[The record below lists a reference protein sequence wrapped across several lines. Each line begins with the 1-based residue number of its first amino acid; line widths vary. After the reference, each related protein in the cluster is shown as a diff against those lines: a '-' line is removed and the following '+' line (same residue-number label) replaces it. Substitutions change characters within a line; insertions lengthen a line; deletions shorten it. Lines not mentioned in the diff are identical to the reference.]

1 MFNGVPKLTE
11 YGRNQILNGSIK
23 LNNYPI
29 MLEGNPDTQPV
40 CTYEL
45 GILVKLAQL
54 LSTIINKKFDK
65 QFNVYYNKENN
76 LAGTLAR
83 LLLSKPVNYIRYEKI
98 ENNLNPT
105 IIIEQ
110 LPARIN
116 FRFIASF
123 EFLFYSFIY
132 FLILFLFYKMDS
144 AFIFLFLTIITLFL
158 YIVSKIFFN

>member
-1 MFNGVPKLTE
+1 M
-11 YGRNQILNGSIK
+11 
-23 LNNYPI
+23 
-29 MLEGNPDTQPV
+29 EGNPDTQPV
-40 CTYEL
+40 CTYEV

-65 QFNVYYNKENN
+65 QFNEYYSKENH

-83 LLLSKPVNYIRYEKI
+83 LLLSKPVNYIRYEKT
-98 ENNLNPT
+98 ENNLNPN

-116 FRFIASF
+116 FRFIATF

-132 FLILFLFYKMDS
+132 SLILILFYKMDS
-144 AFIFLFLTIITLFL
+144 AAIFLFLTIITLFL
-158 YIVSKIFFN
+158 YIVCKICLN